1 MFIYALDLRFMNYP
15 HTLSVIKKT
24 LIRNGFSELADEL
37 LMAEVNAGEDKTAIL
52 KEICEKLEN
61 WRDEKYEAYD
71 YIITESKALF
81 RFYRKGVH

>member
-1 MFIYALDLRFMNYP
+1 MFIYALDLSNMNYP

-24 LIRNGFSELADEL
+24 LIRNGFAELADEL
-37 LMAEVNAGEDKTAIL
+37 LMAEVNAGEDKKAIL

-71 YIITESKALF
+71 YIITEAKALF